1 MNKQPLAL
9 IAIGSA
15 LFSPLSMADFI
26 KDSKATLG
34 MRNYYFNNDNRDGA
48 ANPSR
53 TEEWAQGFMLNYQSG
68 FTEGTVGFGVDAL
81 GLLGI
86 RLDSGDGRHVGSSM
100 IPNDGNGAAGQWSR
114 FGATA
119 KMRFAQTEM
128 RYGTLTPKL
137 PILQANDGRLLPQT
151 FEGGQIVSNDFE
163 HLTLTGGHLE
173 HATGRGSSDSTG
185 LAVAGG
191 TRESNAFNFAGA
203 DYKVTDAL
211 LAQYYYANL
220 EDYYQQ
226 HFAGLVHNLK
236 LGDFGALKTDL
247 RYFKTSAD
255 GANDSAAGRA
265 NGYRTSGYT
274 QNGDGKID
282 NNTWSLAF
290 TWSIG
295 AHALMAGYQQV
306 SSDSGFVQ
314 LNQGGLPD
322 KGAAGASVYLLT
334 DRYIQNFTRAGE
346 RTGFAQ
352 YTYDFAALGLP
363 GLKASAMYLSGSG
376 IKTVAGPEQ
385 EEWERDLSLDYV
397 IQSGPLKNVALGWR
411 NGMSR
416 SEASRDADQNRLVVS
431 YSLPLF

>member
-9 IAIGSA
+9 IALGSA
-15 LFSPLSMADFI
+15 LVSPLSMADFI
-26 KDSKATLG
+26 QDSKATLG
-34 MRNYYFNNDNRDGA
+34 MRNFYFNNDNRDGTA
-48 ANPSR
+48 APSK

-68 FTEGTVGFGVDAL
+68 FTDGRLGFGVDAL
-81 GLLGI
+81 GLQGI

-100 IPNDGNGAAGQWSR
+100 IPDHGDGAAGQWSR

-119 KMRFAQTEM
+119 KMRFAGTQVQ
-128 RYGTLTPKL
+128 YGTLMPKL

-151 FEGGQIVSNDFE
+151 FEGGQVVSNDIKD
-163 HLTLTGGHLE
+163 LTLTAGHLE
-173 HATGRGSSDSTG
+173 QATGRGSSDSTG

-191 TRESNAFNFAGA
+191 TRESNDFNFAGG
-203 DYKVTDAL
+203 DYKVSDAL
-211 LAQYYYANL
+211 LAQYYYASL
-220 EDYYQQ
+220 EDYYRQ
-226 HFAGLVHNLK
+226 HFVGLVHNLK
-236 LGDFGALKTDL
+236 LGGFGALKTDL
-247 RYFKTSAD
+247 RYFDTSAD
-255 GANDSAAGRA
+255 GANDSASGRA
-265 NGYRTSGYT
+265 DGYRTSGYT
-274 QNGDGKID
+274 HNGSGKID

-322 KGAAGASVYLLT
+322 KGAGGASVYLLT

-352 YTYDFAALGLP
+352 YSYDFVALGVP

-385 EEWERDLSLDYV
+385 EEWERDLSIDYV